1 LAAFEAK
8 GLKYNLSTCRLEGL
22 HSRAFGCFQVY
33 QQGALFLAA
42 FEAKEIEIHH
52 RNLTK
57 YEAFLQIIFV
67 KAFSMHNLVF
77 VVMIKAGHPI
87 ILIIDNTVHK

>member
-1 LAAFEAK
+1 LDTS
-8 GLKYNLSTCRLEGL
+8 L
-22 HSRAFGCFQVY
+22 
-33 QQGALFLAA
+33 GALFLAA
-42 FEAKEIEIHH
+42 FEAKGIEIHH

-77 VVMIKAGHPI
+77 VVTLKMFIF
-87 ILIIDNTVHK
+87 